1 MDYRGD
7 YFPDDELLDLRWT
20 SGKVVKAVFKS
31 FIYFCAI
38 AIYLVIFFRMY
49 VSKEMKL
56 VTQSI
61 LSDEAK
67 QVYVA
72 DPKGFELY
80 RVDSKYTSSDS
91 GTVMLR
97 RMIYAP
103 DVNEFEI
110 GVRYNSRRLTND
122 DLNEPLTYILKDNK
136 GNVFEMANRVSDSRF
151 EYGYERVCF
160 KGVFID
166 VSDNVSYREPES
178 IDFSN
183 ILGDTD
189 ESQSTGI
196 GGIFDQVDDSLTYTF
211 EVYYKNELVHSFRVY
226 HRDIPLN
233 DTSYK

>member
-20 SGKVVKAVFKS
+20 SGKVVKAIFKS

-61 LSDEAK
+61 LSNEAR
-67 QVYVA
+67 QVYAA

-110 GVRYNSRRLTND
+110 GVRFNSRRLTGG
-122 DLNEPLTYILKDNK
+122 DLNEPLTYVLKDNK
-136 GNVFEMANRVSDSRF
+136 GNVYEMVNRVSDSRF

-160 KGVFID
+160 GGISID
-166 VSDNVSYREPES
+166 VSDNVSYREAES
-178 IDFSN
+178 VDLSN
-183 ILGDTD
+183 VFGDAD
-189 ESQSTGI
+189 ESGSTGI
-196 GGIFDQVDDSLTYTF
+196 GGIIDKIDDSVTYTL
-211 EVYYKNELVHSFRVY
+211 EVYYNGEVVHSFRVY

-233 DTSYK
+233 ETSYK